1 MKRASGWGVV
11 VTLLLVAAAGHAER
25 IPLSVPLDQR
35 GFEQIAHRKGVT
47 VYKHR
52 ESSIIRLGA
61 EARFNATPG
70 EVLRALLDY
79 DRQVGT
85 VDRLS
90 EAHVLSRGDRSL
102 VVYQRLNL
110 PVISDRDF
118 NLKVSWWKQGEV
130 THVVYRA
137 VPRVGRPP
145 RDGVVRVRHHHGSW
159 QLKAVSGGQQT
170 LARFQVEIDLAGW
183 LPKWMARSSSGKE
196 MPELFGSI
204 DELVRKSRYRSESCT
219 AKCL

>member
-1 MKRASGWGVV
+1 MRRASGWGVAFM
-11 VTLLLVAAAGHAER
+11 LILAAAEGRAER
-25 IPLSVPLDQR
+25 VPLSVPLDQR
-35 GFEQIAHRKGVT
+35 GFEEIAHKKGVT
-47 VYKHR
+47 VYKHQ

-61 EARFNATPG
+61 EARFNATPR
-70 EVLRALLDY
+70 EVRRVLLDY

-90 EAHVLSRGDRSL
+90 EARVLSRGDHSL
-102 VVYQRLNL
+102 LVYQRLNL

-118 NLKVSWWKQGEV
+118 NLKVSWWEQGGV
-130 THVVYRA
+130 TYVVYKA
-137 VPRVGRPP
+137 VPRAGRPP
-145 RDGVVRVRHHHGSW
+145 RDGVVRVRHHYGSW

-204 DELVRKSRYRSESCT
+204 DELIRKSRYRSESCT